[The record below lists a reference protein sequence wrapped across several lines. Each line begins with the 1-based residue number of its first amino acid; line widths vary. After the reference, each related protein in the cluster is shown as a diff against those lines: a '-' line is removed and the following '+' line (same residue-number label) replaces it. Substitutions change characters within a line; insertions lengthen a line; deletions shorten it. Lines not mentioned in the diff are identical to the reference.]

1 MRVSGTVVARVFLN
15 FQIFEYNKA
24 KKWAETKLY

>member
-1 MRVSGTVVARVFLN
+1 MRVSGTDFAHIFLI